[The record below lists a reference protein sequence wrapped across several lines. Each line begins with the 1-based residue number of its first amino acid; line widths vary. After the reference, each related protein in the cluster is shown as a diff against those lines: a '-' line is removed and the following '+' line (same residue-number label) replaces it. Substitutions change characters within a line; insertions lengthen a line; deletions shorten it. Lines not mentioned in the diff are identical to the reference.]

1 MLLMFTET
9 YFVNIAFK
17 IKPTYINKQVFSSNS
32 CEQCLLKPNL
42 VVKANLFEQTRVF
55 ACLFAIKKKNYN
67 ILFRRKCSLKV
78 RFKKV
83 VKNLPPNDAQF

>member
-1 MLLMFTET
+1 MFTET

-42 VVKANLFEQTRVF
+42 VAKANLFEQTRVC
-55 ACLFAIKKKNYN
+55 ACLVPIKKKNYN
-67 ILFRRKCSLKV
+67 ILSQRKCSLKA

-83 VKNLPPNDAQF
+83 VKNLLPNDAQF